1 MDLFLLGL
9 VAGTSAT
16 AAMTLTEIPSWQRWG
31 LRGVFEWHE
40 NQAITAYLVKK
51 QTSFLGIF
59 FFHFLNGTLAGI
71 AFPYLISFLLP
82 FAPLLLL
89 STLYGIV
96 LWVLT
101 LAPIHKPITGLHPW
115 NHPLGRLPAIASLV
129 GHIVY
134 GFVVGVIFLL
144 SGWVIPAQPLL

>member
-9 VAGTSAT
+9 VAGISAT
-16 AAMTLTEIPSWQRWG
+16 ATMTLTEIPSWKRWG

-40 NQAITAYLVKK
+40 NQAITEFLVKK
-51 QTSFLGIF
+51 KQTRFIGIF
-59 FFHFLNGTLAGI
+59 FFHFLNGTLAGS

-115 NHPLGRLPAIASLV
+115 NHPLGRLPAIASLI
-129 GHIVY
+129 GHVVY
-134 GFVVGVIFLL
+134 GFVLGVIFLL
-144 SGWVIPAQPLL
+144 AV

>member
-1 MDLFLLGL
+1 VETLILGL
-9 VAGTSAT
+9 VAGIAAT
-16 AAMTLTEIPSWQRWG
+16 ATMTLTEVPSWKRWG

-40 NQAITAYLVKK
+40 NQAITAYLVRSTR
-51 QTSFLGIF
+51 TSFAGIF
-59 FFHFLNGTLAGI
+59 SFHFLNGTLAGV

-82 FAPLLLL
+82 YAPLLAL

-115 NHPLGRLPAIASLV
+115 NHPLGRLPAIASLA
-129 GHIVY
+129 GHVVY
-134 GFVVGVIFLL
+134 GITLGAIFLAA
-144 SGWVIPAQPLL
+144 GWTQA